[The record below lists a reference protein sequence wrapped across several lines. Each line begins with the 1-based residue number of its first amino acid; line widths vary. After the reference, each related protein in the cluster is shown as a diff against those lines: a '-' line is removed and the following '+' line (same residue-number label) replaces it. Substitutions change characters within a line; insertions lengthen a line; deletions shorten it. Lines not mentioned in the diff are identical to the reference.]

1 VDPELPR
8 NHPAEMRA
16 SHADREQ
23 IADILRAAA
32 GDGRLDIDELEQR
45 LEQVYAAKTYGDLEP
60 IVRDL
65 PLGRT
70 PAVRRGDA
78 VATPRDRIGGVASGS
93 TAIAI
98 FGGSERKGHWVVP
111 SQFSAFAMFGGVDL
125 DLREAKFETPEVRI
139 TAVAICGGIDI
150 KVPPDVVVQV
160 EGAGIFGGFARPGDA
175 PPPPPGAPIVRVDG
189 VAIFGG
195 VDVKYPRPKNRKRL
209 EAGG

>member
-1 VDPELPR
+1 
-8 NHPAEMRA
+8 MRA

-23 IADILRAAA
+23 VAEILRTAA
-32 GDGRLDIDELEQR
+32 GDGRLDIDELQQR

-65 PLGRT
+65 PKGSM
-70 PAVRRGDA
+70 PAIRQVHP
-78 VATPRDRIGGVASGS
+78 VAGGGERIGGVPSGT

-111 SQFSAFAMFGGVDL
+111 SRFSALAMFGGVDL
-125 DLREAKFETPEVRI
+125 DLREVTFETTAVEI

-150 KVPPDVVVQV
+150 KVPDDVVVQV

-175 PPPPPGAPIVRVDG
+175 PRPGPGAPVVRING

-195 VDVKYPRPKNRKRL
+195 VDVKYPGPSGGKRL
-209 EAGG
+209 EGGR

>member
-1 VDPELPR
+1 VDPQQLP
-8 NHPAEMRA
+8 NHPREMRA

-23 IADILRAAA
+23 VADILRAAA

-45 LEQVYAAKTYGDLEP
+45 LEQVYAAKTYGELEP
-60 IVRDL
+60 ILRDL
-65 PLGRT
+65 PLAST
-70 PAVRRGDA
+70 PAVRQGHPVGA
-78 VATPRDRIGGVASGS
+78 PRDRIGGVPAGS

-98 FGGSERKGHWVVP
+98 FGGAERKGQWVVP

-150 KVPPDVVVQV
+150 KVSPDVVVQV
-160 EGAGIFGGFARPGDA
+160 EGAGIFGGFGRPGDA
-175 PPPPPGAPIVRVDG
+175 PPPAPGAPVVRVDG

-195 VDVKYPRPKNRKRL
+195 IDVKYPRSKGRKQL

>member
-1 VDPELPR
+1 VDLEQLR
-8 NHPAEMRA
+8 NHPPDMRA

-23 IADILRAAA
+23 VAEILRTAA

-65 PLGRT
+65 PMGRP
-70 PAVRRGDA
+70 PAIRQAHV
-78 VATPRDRIGGVASGS
+78 VAAPRDRIGGVPSGS

-98 FGGSERKGHWVVP
+98 FGGAERKGQWVVP

-125 DLREAKFETPEVRI
+125 DLRDAKFETAEVRI

-160 EGAGIFGGFARPGDA
+160 EGAGVFGGFGRPGDA
-175 PPPPPGAPIVRVDG
+175 PQPGPGAPVVRVDG

-195 VDVKYPRPKNRKRL
+195 VDVKYPRPKNQKRL
-209 EAGG
+209 EAGE